1 MNRKQRQHIKL
12 KARVQLRTEA
22 KYRGLIREALNV
34 QVQAFLSAADE
45 FGFPA
50 ALQLLDSVVTQ
61 GPIETVL
68 RDLYYTEGPKAAKRE
83 ERYFQAMYGKE
94 FDLIRRRTPGTKAF
108 TFFRDWA
115 RTFQDFFN
123 RVGFTEVR
131 NITETTRKWLRDQAN
146 ALLDQDLTFQ
156 EIRDALWDNAKKINR
171 KRANVIA
178 RTETLTALNN
188 GSHEAAKALPI
199 RMSHTW
205 IATEDSRTRHSHRTL
220 DGETVPLSAPFSN
233 GGMYPGDPTLKAS
246 ERIQCRCVEIHTPVR
261 DMNGMLLAA

>member
-1 MNRKQRQHIKL
+1 MNRKQQQHIKL

-22 KYRGLIREALNV
+22 KYRSFIREALNN
-34 QVQAFLSAADE
+34 QVLQFLITADQ
-45 FGFPA
+45 FGFRA
-50 ALQLLDSVVTQ
+50 ALQLVDSVVTQ

-68 RDLYYTEGPKAAKRE
+68 RELYYVEGPKAAKRE

-94 FDLIRRRTPGTKAF
+94 FDTMRRSGSVKAF
-108 TFFRDWA
+108 TFFKDWA
-115 RTFQDFFN
+115 KVFQDFFN
-123 RVGFTEVR
+123 TIGFTEVR

-156 EIRDALWDNAKKINR
+156 EIRDALWNSAKKINR

-188 GSHEAAKALPI
+188 GSHQAAKALPV

-205 IATEDSRTRHSHRTL
+205 IATEDDRTRHTHRRL
-220 DGETVPLSAPFSN
+220 DGETVPLNAPFSN

-261 DMNGMLLAA
+261 DRNGMLLAA